1 MPVYSSQT
9 INWPVLN
16 MTKTVVLVIQ
26 GVTPALR
33 CCVSTPDVNRT
44 QGSTWRKTWSQ
55 GVKQSTRCCVST
67 PDVNWPVLNMTK
79 TVVLVIQG
87 AVSALDAACQPV
99 NWPVL
104 NMTKNCSPGHTWSET
119 ALRCCVSTP
128 DVNRPVLNMTT
139 NCSPG
144 HTRRKQSTRCGVTS
158 RRKLTRP

>member
-26 GVTPALR
+26 GVIQSTR
-33 CCVSTPDVNRT
+33 CCVSTPDVNLT

-87 AVSALDAACQPV
+87 AVWALDAACQPV

-128 DVNRPVLNMTT
+128 DVNRPVLTWRQTVVLVIQGGN
-139 NCSPG
+139 
-144 HTRRKQSTRCGVTS
+144 KSTRCGVTS